1 MRPTAKQ
8 YGLKIDRWYDGRR
21 DIIAATDAALD
32 YLQGLNKRLGSWH
45 LAIAAYNGG
54 GAQVARAVKRAT
66 NNDFS
71 ELKLPKETQYY
82 VPRVLALAALITALN
97 NTA

>member
-8 YGLKIDRWYDGRR
+8 YGLKIDRWYDGR
-21 DIIAATDAALD
+21 ATSLRLREAALD

-54 GAQVARAVKRAT
+54 GAGGKGV
-66 NNDFS
+66 
-71 ELKLPKETQYY
+71 ET
-82 VPRVLALAALITALN
+82 RRK
-97 NTA
+97 